1 MENAKI
7 LVVEDEF
14 LVAKDI
20 QSSLKKLGY
29 NVPVTVAYGEQVIEM
44 MEKHNPDLIL
54 MDIMLKGKMTG
65 TDAAIKVL
73 EKRNIPL
80 IFLTAYSDDNT
91 ISKAK
96 LSQPYGYLVKPYN
109 INELQTAIELALS
122 KHKIDISIQSESK
135 MQFELTNSENVNN
148 SFELSSI
155 SDKSLVNVLF
165 SDIYYIE
172 SVKKSTLIKTKEDS
186 FIVQKSMN
194 EIAELLPSEEFVNVR
209 ISLIVNTKKIFT
221 VKYPDLII
229 ADIMKVIP
237 IEDLYKSALEE
248 RMNVKFS

>member
-1 MENAKI
+1 MGNAKI

-20 QSSLKKLGY
+20 QNSLKKRGY
-29 NVPVTVAYGEQVIEM
+29 KVPVTIAYGEQVVEM

-54 MDIMLKGKMTG
+54 MDIMLKGEMTG

-96 LSQPYGYLVKPYN
+96 LSQPYGYIVKPYK

-122 KHKIDISIQSESK
+122 KHKTDSTTKSESEKQYNLNHSDNPDNSIQLVSIP
-135 MQFELTNSENVNN
+135 ENEIVN
-148 SFELSSI
+148 I
-155 SDKSLVNVLF
+155 LF
-165 SDIYYIE
+165 SDIYYLE
-172 SVKKSTLIKTKEDS
+172 SLQESTFIQSKEMSYIVKKPLTE
-186 FIVQKSMN
+186 IVT
-194 EIAELLPSEEFVNVR
+194 LLPYDEFANVR
-209 ISLIVNTKKIFT
+209 ISMIVNIKKIFT
-221 VKYPDLII
+221 IKYPDLII
-229 ADIMKVIP
+229 SDIMKVIP
-237 IEDLYKSALEE
+237 IEELYKADIEN
-248 RMNVKFS
+248 RMGMKF